1 MMMAR
6 RRGLTDPEILN
17 LLDRLDLEEKQEGQ
31 QGNDLYFEDRI
42 LRSYLNAEWQMEETL
57 SNLLAEPR
65 EQALQSRLA
74 IYYNKEQNKFGEDAP
89 EWLAPEC
96 PARVQKILEKMEEE
110 GIFAHELC
118 TTITTDKDASKEDI
132 LLVHPEEYVN
142 KVQGMVAQAKKR
154 KEKEVR
160 ARTEETRDMWRKERL
175 KWASKLFV
183 KDGEVWWDEH
193 AFSST
198 SRGVAGFI
206 KLLEHVRQYGGA
218 GINIQ
223 RPPTH
228 HARREAWGG
237 FCFINGTAVA
247 VEIAVRSNFK

>member
-6 RRGLTDPEILN
+6 RRGLTNAEIEN

-42 LRSYLNAEWQMEETL
+42 LRSYLNAEGQMEETL

-110 GIFAHELC
+110 GI
-118 TTITTDKDASKEDI
+118 TITTDKDASKEDI

-206 KLLEHVRQYGGA
+206 KLLERVRQYGGA

>member
-6 RRGLTDPEILN
+6 RRGLTDAEIEN
-17 LLDRLDLEEKQEGQ
+17 LLDRLELEEKQEGQ

-42 LRSYLNAEWQMEETL
+42 LRSYLNAEGQMEETL

-74 IYYNKEQNKFGEDAP
+74 IFYNMEQNKFGEDAP

-110 GIFAHELC
+110 GIFAHEFC
-118 TTITTDKDASKEDI
+118 TTITTDNDASKEDI

-160 ARTEETRDMWRKERL
+160 ARTEETRDMWRKERV
-175 KWASKLFV
+175 KWASKLFD

-193 AFSST
+193 AFSSAST
-198 SRGVAGFI
+198 GVGGFI
-206 KLLEHVRQYGGA
+206 KLLERVRQYGGA

>member
-6 RRGLTDPEILN
+6 RRGLTDAEIEN

-42 LRSYLNAEWQMEETL
+42 LRSYLNAEGQMEETL

-65 EQALQSRLA
+65 EQALPSRLA

-110 GIFAHELC
+110 GVFAHQLC

-160 ARTEETRDMWRKERL
+160 AEQKRPEICGGRRG
-175 KWASKLFV
+175 SSGQV
-183 KDGEVWWDEH
+183 S
-193 AFSST
+193 SST
-198 SRGVAGFI
+198 RMA
-206 KLLEHVRQYGGA
+206 KYGGTSMHFL
-218 GINIQ
+218 Q
-223 RPPTH
+223 PL
-228 HARREAWGG
+228 EEWL
-237 FCFINGTAVA
+237 V
-247 VEIAVRSNFK
+247 S

>member
-1 MMMAR
+1 MMAR
-6 RRGLTDPEILN
+6 RRGLTDAEILN

-42 LRSYLNAEWQMEETL
+42 LRSYLNAEGQMEETL

-110 GIFAHELC
+110 GI
-118 TTITTDKDASKEDI
+118 TITTDKDASKEDI

-206 KLLEHVRQYGGA
+206 QLLERVRQYGGA

>member
-1 MMMAR
+1 MMAR
-6 RRGLTDPEILN
+6 RRGLTNAEIEN

-42 LRSYLNAEWQMEETL
+42 LRSYLNAEGQMEETL

-110 GIFAHELC
+110 GI
-118 TTITTDKDASKEDI
+118 TITTDKDASKEDI

-193 AFSST
+193 AFSSA
-198 SRGVAGFI
+198 SRGVGAFI
-206 KLLEHVRQYGGA
+206 KLLERVRQYGGA

-247 VEIAVRSNFK
+247 VEIAMRSNFK

>member
-1 MMMAR
+1 MMAK
-6 RRGLTDPEILN
+6 RRGLLTDAEILN
-17 LLDRLDLEEKQEGQ
+17 LLDKLELEEKQEGQ

-74 IYYNKEQNKFGEDAP
+74 IYYNMEQNKFGEDAP

-110 GIFAHELC
+110 GI
-118 TTITTDKDASKEDI
+118 TITTDKDASKEDI

-160 ARTEETRDMWRKERL
+160 ARTEETRDMWRKERV
-175 KWASKLFV
+175 KWASKLFD

-193 AFSST
+193 AFSSAST
-198 SRGVAGFI
+198 GVGGFI
-206 KLLEHVRQYGGA
+206 ELLERVRQYGGA